1 MTKTTHAGDGSEP
14 GQAATGAQDGSGRR
28 LHVWRVLALAG
39 VLGFV
44 PLVTGL
50 PQVSS
55 QVRPHP
61 VKAQRHEVG
70 FATTSVFSMRVAKN
84 ATSSA
89 WSTLAQPDPIRTARS
104 VAVTPVQDVPG
115 GLAVVGVTWPKGGVT
130 AGDTFQIRTLT
141 GATWSQWQTLDPDQG
156 DGPDPAEAAAA
167 TAATSNASGTSP
179 YVVTGAS
186 KFEVRSLTTDLSA
199 PTAATVQ
206 VVDPGTSSADN
217 VPSPDSAPG
226 AASAAGAKPYIYTR
240 AQWGADES
248 LRRAN
253 PDYGQVQLG
262 FVHHTVSSNSYT
274 AAQVPAMIRGIYA
287 YHVKGEGWND
297 IGYNFL
303 IDRFGRTWEGR
314 YGGMDQAVIGAQ
326 TLNYNS
332 WSMGVSAIGNFDVAA
347 VPQAT
352 TNAFKRVFAW
362 KFSLSGIPAT
372 GKVFANN
379 KYFQRISGHRDGFQT
394 ACPGRYLYAKMA
406 EIRAGAAA
414 LIGVLPRS
422 AIKRDVDQNG
432 AADVLSYGTT
442 PDGMQITGPVSLL
455 AGAPRQP
462 VGNAVAISTGWNAL
476 RNASLSPDL
485 NGDGK
490 ADIIAQDPARDR
502 LRIYLGNGRGGFKG
516 VLYPGHG
523 WNVMTRL
530 IAARD
535 RNGDGLNDLLTTK
548 ANGDLIFYPGDGAGS
563 VTAGRIIGRGWN
575 GLRSITTAGD
585 LNGDKFPDLLATR
598 TSDGALLM
606 YAGNEDGSLRG
617 GVVWGKSWGVFSQVV
632 GGSDLDGDTF
642 PDVFARLG
650 GAMNTYSTDATGR
663 LVRSIRWG
671 SGWGGFTQL
680 STGADW
686 NGDGIADL
694 IAVNPALGNG
704 TLNLYTGTGK
714 RDFETRPGALQEIPG
729 ADLVR
734 LVGDVNADGYVD
746 AVARVRTDDTLVLL
760 LGQAGSTFAAPVPIG
775 AGWNAFTLVEPAG
788 DYDYDGVPDLMAR
801 TASGALF
808 VYPMRSNLTFKPR
821 ITIGAGWQ
829 AMLSAAGAGAFNGDA
844 NGDVIALR
852 ARDHALIFYRGNGP
866 NGLQDAVVLK
876 TLQNDLAQIL
886 GVGDYNGDKSADVL
900 ARSVDGRLWVYP
912 GNGKGTLGGRQP
924 VRGGEGAG
932 YVLG

>member
-14 GQAATGAQDGSGRR
+14 GQPSVSSRNIRGRLPR
-28 LHVWRVLALAG
+28 AGRVLALAS

-55 QVRPHP
+55 KVSPHP
-61 VKAQRHEVG
+61 VKTQRHEVG
-70 FATTSVFSMRVAKN
+70 FARTSVFSMRVANN

-89 WSTLAQPDPIRTARS
+89 RSTIAEPDPISTARS
-104 VAVTPVQDVPG
+104 VAVTPAQDVPG
-115 GLAVVGVTWPKGGVT
+115 GLAVVGVTWPKGAVT
-130 AGDTFQIRTLT
+130 AGDQFQIRTLT

-167 TAATSNASGTSP
+167 AAATSTASGTSP

-186 KFEVRSLTTDLSA
+186 KFEVRSLTTDPSA
-199 PTAATVQ
+199 PTAARVQ

-217 VPSPDSAPG
+217 VQSPDSAPG
-226 AASAAGAKPYIYTR
+226 AASAAAAKPYIYTR

-248 LRRAN
+248 LRRTN
-253 PDYGQVQLG
+253 PSYGQVQLG
-262 FVHHTVSSNSYT
+262 FVHHTVSSNSYS
-274 AAQVPAMIRGIYA
+274 ASQVPAMIRGIYA
-287 YHVKGEGWND
+287 YHVKGEGWSD

-314 YGGMDQAVIGAQ
+314 YGGMDKAVIGAQ

-332 WSMGVSAIGNFDVAA
+332 WSMGVSGIGNFDVAA
-347 VPQAT
+347 VPQAM
-352 TNAFKRVFAW
+352 TNAFKHIFAW
-362 KFSLSGIPAT
+362 KFSLSGIPGT

-379 KYFQRISGHRDGFQT
+379 KYFQRISGHRDGFLT

-422 AIKRDVDQNG
+422 AIKRDVDRNG
-432 AADVLSYGTT
+432 AADVLSYSTT
-442 PDGMQITGPVSLL
+442 PDGTQITGPVSML

-485 NGDGK
+485 SGDGK

-502 LRIYLGNGRGGFKG
+502 LRIYLGNGKGGFKG

-530 IAARD
+530 IAAHD
-535 RNGDGLNDLLTTK
+535 RNGDGLNDILTTK

-575 GLRSITTAGD
+575 GLKSITTAGD
-585 LNGDKFPDLLATR
+585 LNGDKIPDLLATSK
-598 TSDGALLM
+598 SDGALLM
-606 YAGNEDGSLRG
+606 YAGNPDGSLNG
-617 GVVWGKSWGVFSQVV
+617 GVVWGRSWGVFSQVV

-642 PDVFARLG
+642 PDLFARLG
-650 GAMNTYSTDATGR
+650 GAMNTYSSDASGHF
-663 LVRSIRWG
+663 VRSIRWG
-671 SGWGGFTQL
+671 SGWGGLTQL

-694 IAVNPALGNG
+694 IAVNPAVNDG
-704 TLNLYTGTGK
+704 TLNLYAGTGK

-734 LVGDVNADGYVD
+734 LVGDANADGYVD

-801 TASGALF
+801 DANGHVF
-808 VYPMRSNLTFKPR
+808 VYPMKRNLTFKPR
-821 ITIGAGWQ
+821 MTIASGWNG
-829 AMLSAAGAGAFNGDA
+829 MLSATGAGAFNGDS

-852 ARDHALIFYRGNGP
+852 ASDHALVLFRGDGP
-866 NGLQDAVVLK
+866 TALQDSVVLR
-876 TLQNDLAQIL
+876 TAQYDLVQIL
-886 GVGDYNGDKSADVL
+886 GIGDYNGDTSLDVL
-900 ARSVDGRLWVYP
+900 ARSGDGRLWLYP
-912 GNGKGTLGGRQP
+912 GNGTGSLGGRQQ
-924 VRGGEGAG
+924 VSGGEGAG